1 MEIKGTSDLMFFIF
15 LFCFVLY
22 MFVIYFPAFVPK
34 KILSSILGLSYF
46 YKSESEISNIYIYA
60 IFLLLL
66 VLNIGFGVKTYILIR
81 LLFFFRCFLAFVFF
95 FYQASP
101 KMQMSVL
108 KNSLIVDLQLL
119 NVLHPMELI
128 ALDDFILLNLK
139 NNKVNAN
146 EVEGIMAKYKE
157 LQKRGIK
164 QATISYESKIEN
176 DQIVIYD
183 YENIIEGV
191 NIILYKIEKD
201 KNILKK

>member
-46 YKSESEISNIYIYA
+46 YKSESEISNIFIYA

-128 ALDDFILLNLK
+128 ALDGFYFIK
-139 NNKVNAN
+139 P
-146 EVEGIMAKYKE
+146 
-157 LQKRGIK
+157 
-164 QATISYESKIEN
+164 
-176 DQIVIYD
+176 
-183 YENIIEGV
+183 
-191 NIILYKIEKD
+191 
-201 KNILKK
+201 